1 MVLGGRFDR
10 NVSGHHYGDCM
21 RQPASCAHPAQ
32 VTACPEET
40 FTTRRARTA
49 TLSIRYG
56 SVSLMPRP
64 SAYFRAGDEAYE
76 RVRAVV
82 HADRR
87 SLSNQLAVACER
99 ASDSVARGKQS
110 SNNDYLGEALR

>member
-1 MVLGGRFDR
+1 MVPGGRFDR
-10 NVSGHHYGDCM
+10 NVSGHYYGDCM

-49 TLSIRYG
+49 TPSIRCA

-64 SAYFRAGDEAYE
+64 SAYFRAADEAHE
-76 RVRAVV
+76 RVHAV
-82 HADRR
+82 AQSDRR
-87 SLSNQLAVACER
+87 SLFNQLAVACER
-99 ASDSVARGKQS
+99 ASDSVATGKQS
-110 SNNDYLGEALR
+110 HNQYLGEALR

>member
-1 MVLGGRFDR
+1 
-10 NVSGHHYGDCM
+10 M
-21 RQPASCAHPAQ
+21 RQPASCAHPPQ

-64 SAYFRAGDEAYE
+64 SAYFRVGEEAHE
-76 RVRAVV
+76 RVSAVA
-82 HADRR
+82 HTYRR
-87 SLSNQLAVACER
+87 SLFKQLAVACER
-99 ASDSVARGKQS
+99 ASDSVATGERS
-110 SNNDYLGEALR
+110 SYNQYLGEALR